1 MSTHHIS
8 QLIYRHILGTVT
20 PEEQAELDRWIAAH
34 PDNEAFFFFIAD
46 CTALDRDLRAARRI
60 DTARP
65 VADMQRRIR
74 SLQRPQRLR
83 NLSIAAS
90 IALLLATGI
99 YLISHTSRLSTQD
112 PALASAPAIETL
124 DSIKP
129 GTTRARL
136 TSSAGQ
142 TIDLA
147 TADSGHDIAALTP
160 VTVSHNHNSDTVQY
174 CLDVPR
180 GGEFKIVLE
189 DSTEVW
195 LNSQSQLRYP
205 EMFAENERRIQLTG
219 EAYLHVA
226 PDADRPFYVESR
238 GQEVRVYGTTFN
250 IKAYDDEE
258 LTYTTLESG
267 SISLRPLEGNG
278 GELVLTPGHQ
288 AMFDRDNCRV
298 DMRVVKPSVITG
310 WRNGRFVFEEQN
322 LESIMRDLS
331 RWYDFEYE
339 FADPRARDIVFL
351 GSIPRYSDFTTA
363 IAILEKCGG
372 VTFSLSANKVVIK
385 SSK

>member
-1 MSTHHIS
+1 MPNRIS
-8 QLIYRHILGTVT
+8 QLAYRYINGTIT
-20 PEEQAELDRWIAAH
+20 PDEQAELDRWVASH
-34 PDNEAFFFFIAD
+34 PDNAAFFKRLTD
-46 CTALDRDLRAARRI
+46 LGALERDIKAARHI
-60 DTARP
+60 DTTRP
-65 VADMQRRIR
+65 AADMQRRLR
-74 SLQRPQRLR
+74 SMQRPRRLR
-83 NLSIAAS
+83 RLSIAAA

-99 YLISHTSRLSTQD
+99 YLISHTTRLSTPA

-160 VTVSHNHNSDTVQY
+160 VTVTHNYNSDTVQY

-288 AMFDRDNCRV
+288 AMFDRDNRRV

-372 VTFSLSANKVVIK
+372 VTFSLSANKVIIK
-385 SSK
+385 SIL